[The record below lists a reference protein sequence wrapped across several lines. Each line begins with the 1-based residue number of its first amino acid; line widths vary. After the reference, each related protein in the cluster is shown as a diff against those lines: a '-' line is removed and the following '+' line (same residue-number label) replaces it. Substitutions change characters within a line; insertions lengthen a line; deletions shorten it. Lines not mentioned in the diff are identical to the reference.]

1 MARSQLTTISNQTD
15 ALVAEC
21 EAAKE
26 AARAAW
32 KQWKSDSTFRYDEAL
47 LDVWRSAWLEA
58 IAERDAMYPQTHAYF
73 EDLLR
78 IRNHV
83 WVSSVS
89 HARSVAFD
97 SLLTQ
102 KSNRRQRMF
111 AEYRTL
117 LSRWQQERQAK
128 DNFARV
134 CDAPGSPVKS
144 PTKSGNPFRASS
156 PSHKEDLL
164 RLTCEFWSINEPGK
178 RNFASERLQGC
189 EGERAVR
196 SLLVSSA
203 SSDHFAGS
211 EAESGRLL
219 QASCAYSE
227 PLRSTHDTSNNLL
240 NRLTA
245 ALPNTSSLTAIAS
258 TLASIPSPA
267 VAKGPQTITP
277 PSDNDNDENP
287 MEMVVEESYTQGEVA
302 WSQVPDELWHHST
315 TTPVSSTTSSQ
326 TVGAT
331 VIVSSNPVGP
341 ATAAPPPR
349 PDPVLLASICPRGV
363 PSGQSLGNVAGHAAI
378 RFCFDMAHRDV
389 NALKAD
395 SFVRRMHDGNPTAA
409 GIQAP
414 KLAPHMVSP
423 QNRLYRD
430 CCFRDVPL
438 TSAGDLYPQLDVLQ
452 VSKRCA
458 GLTQVRARVRPRTLL
473 TPSSSSEAAES
484 LVSPAAKRARLL

>member
-1 MARSQLTTISNQTD
+1 MRVLEHQRTGQAQL
-15 ALVAEC
+15 C
-21 EAAKE
+21 
-26 AARAAW
+26 
-32 KQWKSDSTFRYDEAL
+32 FG
-47 LDVWRSAWLEA
+47 A
-58 IAERDAMYPQTHAYF
+58 IAR
-73 EDLLR
+73 LR
-78 IRNHV
+78 RRARR
-83 WVSSVS
+83 SVS
-89 HARSVAFD
+89 ACKFGFLG
-97 SLLTQ
+97 SL
-102 KSNRRQRMF
+102 
-111 AEYRTL
+111 
-117 LSRWQQERQAK
+117 
-128 DNFARV
+128 
-134 CDAPGSPVKS
+134 
-144 PTKSGNPFRASS
+144 
-156 PSHKEDLL
+156 
-164 RLTCEFWSINEPGK
+164 
-178 RNFASERLQGC
+178 
-189 EGERAVR
+189 
-196 SLLVSSA
+196 
-203 SSDHFAGS
+203 AGS

-245 ALPNTSSLTAIAS
+245 ALPTTSSLTAIAS

-302 WSQVPDELWHHST
+302 WSQVPDELWHHAT

-409 GIQAP
+409 GIQAT

-423 QNRLYRD
+423 RIRFFSATAL
-430 CCFRDVPL
+430 CDVPL
-438 TSAGDLYPQLDVLQ
+438 NSVVISIPTAGRPASLEALRRFDPSPRAGPTSNPSHAQL
-452 VSKRCA
+452 
-458 GLTQVRARVRPRTLL
+458 LL
-473 TPSSSSEAAES
+473 
-484 LVSPAAKRARLL
+484 